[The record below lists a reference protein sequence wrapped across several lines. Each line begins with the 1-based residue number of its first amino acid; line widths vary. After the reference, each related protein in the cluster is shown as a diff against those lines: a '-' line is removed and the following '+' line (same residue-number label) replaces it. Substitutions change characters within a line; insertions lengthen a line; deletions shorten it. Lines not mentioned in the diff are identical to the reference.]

1 MKNAEFGESPGI
13 ATRTFSACAEPE
25 QSIPAK
31 SAHAAMNFPDIPK
44 SLSLDPSIAR
54 SCL

>member
-13 ATRTFSACAEPE
+13 ATRTFSACAEQE
-25 QSIPAK
+25 QRIPVTNAK
-31 SAHAAMNFPDIPK
+31 AAMNFPDIPE

-54 SCL
+54 SYL